1 MSKPVLPANRRR
13 KGFESVRKGYRSAD
27 ARLMFF
33 ENGLLYCKLT
43 VGFRG
48 LNLQL
53 HVSFGAVE
61 SWCRCALKK
70 AFLFRFALHA
80 RKKMPLSRIKK
91 FSLAETLR
99 TSLKSFFTHKNF
111 FCTCLSS
118 LSAKKFPFSQ
128 TKSFSFAESF
138 TKCPQKPPFYVQK
151 AFLLHKSFL
160 FTIQSN
166 SFPPSAAHFNVP

>member
-1 MSKPVLPANRRR
+1 MNE
-13 KGFESVRKGYRSAD
+13 KG
-27 ARLMFF
+27 M
-33 ENGLLYCKLT
+33 LYCKLT

-99 TSLKSFFTHKNF
+99 TSLKAVFYAQKLLLLMPFF
-111 FCTCLSS
+111 
-118 LSAKKFPFSQ
+118 AVRKKFPFSQ
-128 TKSFSFAESF
+128 TK
-138 TKCPQKPPFYVQK
+138 
-151 AFLLHKSFL
+151 KSFFCTNPSL
-160 FTIQSN
+160 IAIQSN
-166 SFPPSAAHFNVP
+166 SFPPSAAHFNAP